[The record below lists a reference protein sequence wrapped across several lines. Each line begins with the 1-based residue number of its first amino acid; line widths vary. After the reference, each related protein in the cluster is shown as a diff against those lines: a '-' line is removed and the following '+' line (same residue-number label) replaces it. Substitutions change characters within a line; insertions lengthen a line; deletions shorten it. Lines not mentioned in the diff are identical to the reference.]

1 MTSRKPDGPLRRGW
15 TTGACATAGV
25 TAAYVA
31 LLTGRFPDPV
41 MITLPKGERPSF
53 ALSRAERTSDDEAT
67 AALQPILMRLCATYL
82 LEARQGERALDR
94 VAHFHLSNGARLE
107 RINWLADTS
116 ANGLEQAAGT
126 MVNYLYRLA
135 DIEKNHESYRGAGKI
150 AAAPAV
156 KRLV

>member
-1 MTSRKPDGPLRRGW
+1 MESGKRRRVGRTAIEVTEMGLGGGPLGNLM
-15 TTGACATAGV
+15 GALG
-25 TAAYVA
+25 
-31 LLTGRFPDPV
+31 
-41 MITLPKGERPSF
+41 
-53 ALSRAERTSDDEAT
+53 DDEAT